1 MFATVSN
8 CNNYMK
14 QTYNRN
20 TSLGMLSGKIH
31 SLLKLELQ
39 KQLEKRGILLKVDYF
54 PVVNKLMEEDRVTQQ
69 IIAGWIGFDRP
80 RTSRM
85 IDELEKAGI
94 VIREDDPTSRRNKLV
109 CLTKNIA
116 ENKNLIIDSLLE
128 TMDIAFTGFNKA
140 ERNKMIEQL
149 QSIKIN
155 LEKK

>member
-1 MFATVSN
+1 MEQS
-8 CNNYMK
+8 YD
-14 QTYNRN
+14 RN

-31 SLLKLELQ
+31 SLLKFELQ
-39 KQLEKRGILLKVDYF
+39 EQLKKRGIPLKVDYF

-69 IIAGWIGFDRP
+69 VIAGWIGFDRP

-128 TMDIAFTGFNKA
+128 TMDNAFNGFKKG
-140 ERNKMIEQL
+140 EREKMIRQL
-149 QSIKIN
+149 LQIKTN
-155 LEKK
+155 LERQ